1 MKLIRNGVASLFVL
15 GLSLG
20 VWAQNQRSM
29 RNYNPATETTVK
41 GTVDDVQQP
50 TGRRSKSGIHLVLK
64 TESGAIP
71 VHVGPSAYVSE
82 KQFSFAKG
90 DQIEVLGSKVSS
102 GGTDTIIAREITKE
116 GKALVLR
123 NAQGIPEWAG
133 PARKN

>member
-1 MKLIRNGVASLFVL
+1 MKHIRNCVAALVVL

-20 VWAQNQRSM
+20 VWAQNQRSI

-41 GTVDDVQQP
+41 GTVEDVQQQ
-50 TGRRSKSGIHLVLK
+50 TGRRGRSGIHLVLN
-64 TESGAIP
+64 TESGSIA

-90 DQIEVLGSKVSS
+90 DKIEILGSKVSIN
-102 GGTDTIIAREITKE
+102 GTDTVIAREINKE
-116 GKALVLR
+116 GKTLVLR

-133 PARKN
+133 PVRKN